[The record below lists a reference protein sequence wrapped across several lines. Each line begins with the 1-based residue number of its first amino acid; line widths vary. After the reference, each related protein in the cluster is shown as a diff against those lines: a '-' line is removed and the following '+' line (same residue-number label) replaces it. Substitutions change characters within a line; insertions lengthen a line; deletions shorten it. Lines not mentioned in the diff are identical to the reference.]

1 MSSEARRMYVVA
13 YDIPDDTRRARI
25 AKTLEGYGDRL
36 QFSVFVVLARPA
48 KLVRLRDDLASKV
61 SRGEDSIALFD
72 LGAYDQAKFQRTVTF
87 IGIQRDL
94 TPADVIQL

>member
-1 MSSEARRMYVVA
+1 MYVVA
-13 YDIPDDTRRARI
+13 YDIPDDTRRTRV

-48 KLVRLRDDLASKV
+48 KLVRLREELVSKV
-61 SRGEDSIALFD
+61 SQSEDSIALFD
-72 LGAYDQAKFQRTVTF
+72 LGAYEQARLERTVTF
-87 IGIQRDL
+87 IGVQRDL